1 MKVML
6 LKGYGLALV
15 SIVLGA
21 LGQVILKSGAD
32 KIGSLSLS
40 ASSLFSDLLRI
51 IKTPQILSGMVFFG
65 LSSLLWI
72 KVLTRSELSL
82 VYPMVSLSYILV
94 AILSFLL
101 FKEQFTMQKI
111 LGIAVIIT
119 GVVVLN
125 S

>member
-1 MKVML
+1 ML

>member
-6 LKGYGLALV
+6 LKGYSLALV